1 MPGRIRNDDIALVRD
16 KSRIDEV
23 VREHVALK
31 SVGGSLKGLC
41 PFHDEKTP
49 SFHVTPAKG
58 FWYCFGCGEGGD
70 VFSFLQKIE
79 HTSFSETVEK
89 LAGKYNIQLRYEEN
103 YVSQN
108 TGQRSKILEANKLA
122 SEFYS
127 KNLESPDA
135 EIGRKFLKERGFDK
149 SAAQN
154 FNLGFASKNWDSLTS
169 YLKQKSFSESE
180 LVLAGLS
187 VVGQKGT
194 YDRFRGRL
202 IWPIKDASGEI
213 VGFGARRLFD
223 DDQGPKYLNTPE
235 TPVYKKSQVLYG
247 LDFAKKEISTK
258 KQVVIVE
265 GYTDVMACYLSGIK
279 NAVATCGTA
288 FGEDHVRILRR
299 FLNDQE
305 QLSGEIIYTFDGD
318 EAGRKA
324 ALKAF
329 NLDQN
334 FAART
339 FVAIE
344 KNGLDPCELRQ
355 KSGNDAVLALISEKV
370 PLFEFVIKSAIAK
383 FDLNTAE
390 GRVLALKASS
400 PVVANIKDKA
410 LRPEYTRLLAG
421 WLGLEMN
428 TVVQAVSDGNNLK
441 SVSSKSINASQSN
454 AANSIEQSIEKESL
468 KILFQFP
475 TIAQDWYKQ
484 INLESYTNSKY
495 RELFELVKENNFGEN
510 LANKIHDET
519 EDSDLKA
526 LVAELSVEEFKASID
541 KKYVDSIFAR
551 LIELNTAR
559 LIADLKSQLQRLE
572 VGDNSKEH
580 DRLFQELLEL
590 EEYRRALRDQALGTS

>member
-108 TGQRSKILEANKLA
+108 TGQRTKILEANKLA

-265 GYTDVMACYLSGIK
+265 GYTDVMACHLSGIK

-441 SVSSKSINASQSN
+441 SVTSKSINASQSN

>member
-108 TGQRSKILEANKLA
+108 TGQRSRILEANKLA
-122 SEFYS
+122 SEYYS

-247 LDFAKKEISTK
+247 LDIAKKEISTK

-265 GYTDVMACYLSGIK
+265 GYTDVMACHLSGIK